1 MEKKKESENNWLF
14 LQINVVRPKSIILWW
29 REKEKVK
36 KRIFFRNK
44 HSMFLQKV
52 GSIIGGEKRE

>member
-36 KRIFFRNK
+36 KRIFF
-44 HSMFLQKV
+44 
-52 GSIIGGEKRE
+52 